1 MIRGIEGILLFSEDA
16 KKLAYFYKEKVGLKI
31 TFEAVMGET
40 DDMYEFK
47 MKNGSP
53 LYVIHHSK
61 VKGKV
66 REIDNKLISALARMA
81 GCPIDKSSGIYLHKH
96 VGDSV
101 KKGEKIMTLY
111 AESKHRLNEAA
122 LFAHLHNPYH
132 IKRL

>member
-1 MIRGIEGILLFSEDA
+1 MIRVIEGILLFSEDA

-61 VKGKV
+61 VKGKNKQPERMMFNLEVDDIEKEVKRLDKAGVKKTQNVYHVEGYGYIATFSDIDGNYFQLVQV
-66 REIDNKLISALARMA
+66 RE
-81 GCPIDKSSGIYLHKH
+81 
-96 VGDSV
+96 
-101 KKGEKIMTLY
+101 KK
-111 AESKHRLNEAA
+111 
-122 LFAHLHNPYH
+122 
-132 IKRL
+132 